1 MLTTCYCTDKDY
13 QKLQDDIHSI
23 SEWVSANHLHLNV
36 SKCKTMLISRKR
48 TCLEAPPLLI
58 NGRTLKQVECFKYLG
73 LLLTSDLSW
82 SPHIE
87 TACSKARKLLGMI
100 IIASQTI
107 QVLTPC
113 YIYTKVWLD
122 LILSMP
128 PKFGTHTFRKT
139 LNYRGGPKI
148 CSKGYY
154 VVRTM
159 ITATRIYLIHFNCL
173 NYPPGDFI

>member
-1 MLTTCYCTDKDY
+1 MTLYADDMLLYRQIESPQDY

-36 SKCKTMLISRKR
+36 RKCKTMLISRKR
-48 TCLEAPPLLI
+48 TRLEAPPLLV
-58 NGRTLKQVECFKYLG
+58 NGHTLEQVECFKYLG

-87 TACSKARKLLGMI
+87 TACSRQGNCWVWYI
-100 IIASQTI
+100 VASQNI

-113 YIYTKVWLD
+113 YIYMNAWFD

-128 PKFGTHTFRKT
+128 PKFGTHTSRKT
-139 LNYRGGPKI
+139 LNY
-148 CSKGYY
+148 
-154 VVRTM
+154 
-159 ITATRIYLIHFNCL
+159 
-173 NYPPGDFI
+173 